1 MIETGSQR
9 KYIQILTGIGF
20 IISIAL
26 FVFFKQHPAY
36 FQVGG
41 LFQSYLGSLGLFAP
55 LIFMALQVVQ
65 VIYPIVPG
73 GMTSVISYIAFGPIW
88 GFVYNFTGIFIGS
101 LIAFALA
108 RRYGETFVKA
118 FVSQETYDKYIGYL
132 DKNNGK
138 SYAMILGAAFALPG
152 FPDDFLCMVSGLSK
166 MSFKKFVTIFLLTK
180 PVTLYLYTV
189 IGYKGLSYLL
199 ALFQ

>member
-73 GMTSVISYIAFGPIW
+73 G
-88 GFVYNFTGIFIGS
+88 
-101 LIAFALA
+101 
-108 RRYGETFVKA
+108 
-118 FVSQETYDKYIGYL
+118 
-132 DKNNGK
+132 
-138 SYAMILGAAFALPG
+138 
-152 FPDDFLCMVSGLSK
+152 
-166 MSFKKFVTIFLLTK
+166 
-180 PVTLYLYTV
+180 LYCFW
-189 IGYKGLSYLL
+189 SYLGICL
-199 ALFQ
+199 